1 MVNVGSA
8 VEPACRSPAIERRL
22 RGRRQEARIR
32 ARLAADA
39 GLLSAHHASAP
50 PGASAPDLQAQVHSL
65 VSEVATLR
73 LLVRTLA
80 TSVET
85 LSARAEPPSGV
96 RGRRTA
102 QAGVPSGAASEG
114 GMPGPASEK
123 DRRGTSPLEGGE
135 ECEKEAQK
143 HDPQPSAKSVTG
155 GGTMPIFQTDMGHAR
170 HEPVGTAAK
179 NLLLPA
185 AATEV
190 VKGPFSRDMG
200 QSSRAISPT
209 VSAPNTAPA
218 RRADAARESATTTTV
233 KTNQGQGKEDG
244 ADATTLR
251 STPSSAVML
260 GRETV
265 APASSTASQG
275 EGDGADDDKSLK
287 RLITSHKKGALS
299 RWRHPTCEWRQKNH
313 DKWLADVTEAVQR
326 VVEAGQASL
335 QTAAQRQEYDAEL
348 DRSQVVLG

>member
-8 VEPACRSPAIERRL
+8 VEPACRSPALERRL
-22 RGRRQEARIR
+22 RRRRQEARIR

-102 QAGVPSGAASEG
+102 QAGVPSGTASEG

-123 DRRGTSPLEGGE
+123 DRRGTSPLESGE

-143 HDPQPSAKSVTG
+143 HDPQASAKSVTG
-155 GGTMPIFQTDMGHAR
+155 GGTLPIFQTDMGHAR

-179 NLLLPA
+179 ILLLPA

-218 RRADAARESATTTTV
+218 RRADAAREAATTTTTTV

-275 EGDGADDDKSLK
+275 EGDGADDDKSLE
-287 RLITSHKKGALS
+287 RLFTSHRKGALS
-299 RWRHPTCEWRQKNH
+299 LWRHPTCEWRQRNH
-313 DKWLADVTEAVQR
+313 GKWLADVTDAVQR
-326 VVEAGQASL
+326 VVEAGQTSA
-335 QTAAQRQEYDAEL
+335 TDDYIAAL
-348 DRSQVVLG
+348 DRLQVVLG